1 MNVSSVTMVPAAVG
15 AGVSQVRAQA
25 TPVAAGQLKEQKP
38 VAMDVRSAALAL
50 IQRALSVVPGAPG
63 HDLDVTA

>member
-1 MNVSSVTMVPAAVG
+1 MNVYSVNMVPAAVG

-25 TPVAAGQLKEQKP
+25 TAAQAGQLKEQKP
-38 VAMDVRSAALAL
+38 AMQDVRSAALAL
-50 IQRALSVVPGAPG
+50 IQQALSVVPGAPG

>member
-25 TPVAAGQLKEQKP
+25 TSVAAGQLKDQKP
-38 VAMDVRSAALAL
+38 VAQDVRSAALAL
-50 IQRALSVVPGAPG
+50 IQQALSVVPGAPG

>member
-1 MNVSSVTMVPAAVG
+1 MNLSSMTMVPAAVG

-25 TPVAAGQLKEQKP
+25 TSTAAGQLREQKP
-38 VAMDVRSAALAL
+38 AVMDVRSAALAL
-50 IQRALSVVPGAPG
+50 IQRALTVVPGAPG

>member
-1 MNVSSVTMVPAAVG
+1 MNLSSVSMVPAAVG

-25 TPVAAGQLKEQKP
+25 TSAAAGQLKEQKP
-38 VAMDVRSAALAL
+38 AAMDVRSAALML
-50 IQRALSVVPGAPG
+50 IQQTLTVVPGAPG